1 VPPNILL
8 YAGLVIVG
16 AYISAIFGPKPA
28 PATLSPQDAANLEAA
43 ALASQQAAAS
53 AAEAQATL
61 QAIQS
66 GAIYQTSSPSPSST
80 TTSGPFAASVWY
92 DRFGNAHPL
101 Y

>member
-1 VPPNILL
+1 MPPNILL

-66 GAIYQTSSPSPSST
+66 GAIYQTPSPSST
-80 TTSGPFAASVWY
+80 TTNGPFAASVWY

>member
-1 VPPNILL
+1 MPPNLFL
-8 YAGLVIVG
+8 YAGLVVIG

-28 PATLSPQDAANLEAA
+28 PATLSPQDAANLQAA
-43 ALASQQAAAS
+43 ALASQQAAQS

-66 GAIYQTSSPSPSST
+66 GAIYQTPTASST
-80 TTSGPFAASVWY
+80 TTNGPFLATVWY

>member
-1 VPPNILL
+1 MPPNLFL

-28 PATLSPQDAANLEAA
+28 PATLSPQDAANLQAA
-43 ALASQQAAAS
+43 ALASQQAAQS

-66 GAIYQTSSPSPSST
+66 GAIYTPPAST
-80 TTSGPFAASVWY
+80 QTSGPFVAAVWY